1 MRITMNQFSSF
12 ILAVALI
19 SSSVCAL
26 DVGDPAPTFVLPSLG
41 GDDIFLRD
49 FCGERLRNPSAI
61 PRVVILDFW
70 ATWCAPCRR
79 SLPAIRE
86 TVARFDSTKVVLIIV
101 SEDDAKTQS
110 RVAGALVPLAGNEYC
125 ALDTYRWVM
134 QKTYGLSAIPRTYV
148 ISPRGIITAIL
159 GSHEKPESLAGELS
173 AAIERALAVDEA
185 GSP

>member
-1 MRITMNQFSSF
+1 MHRFRAF
-12 ILAVALI
+12 ALAAVLI
-19 SSSVCAL
+19 SSSGLAL

-49 FCGERLRNPSAI
+49 FCGERLRDPSAT

-101 SEDDAKTQS
+101 SEDDAKTRS
-110 RVAGALVPLAGNEYC
+110 RVAGALLPLAGNEYC

-134 QKTYGLSAIPRTYV
+134 QKTYGLSAIPRTFV
-148 ISPRGIITAIL
+148 ISPRGKIEAIL
-159 GSHEKPESLAGELS
+159 ASHEDPAVLSNELS
-173 AAIERALAVDEA
+173 KALARVRAE
-185 GSP
+185 